1 MLKHGGRLENY
12 FSRRCVTHII
22 CSNLPDCKIK
32 NLRFILVFFFKLI
45 TLDFFFLLEKFI
57 LIVIVCNSNSDPL
70 VEGSQW

>member
-12 FSRRCVTHII
+12 FSRRRVTHII